1 MTCTAALAA
10 RRGSGAGRL
19 GYLLALLV
27 LVLALPH
34 ARGQALGLDRK
45 AKEATTK
52 RFLKQLADLNL
63 WAGVVACS
71 DGAGD
76 AVYKDAY
83 GTASFELK
91 APMSADL
98 RMPTAANENLMVSV
112 ALHQLESKGLLNIS
126 SPVSQYIDPVE
137 FGLAGPWCPR
147 VHGTAATDP
156 CEQPTIAQVLSHT
169 SGLWDS
175 SACTTPLDWQAE
187 HCQAARAIVNAGP
200 AANQNPIKVVANWTL
215 GQPLAAKPGEQYS
228 YSDDA
233 YALLSHIVE
242 RVSNQSLGAYL
253 QASIFAPANLT
264 GAVFVPGTG
273 GGLVENLVNNPGYIS
288 LFNASAGAT
297 PLYVSLN
304 VDGSITANSGFQG
317 FDLSKDAGAVF
328 MTVGDLHDWYRRLFG
343 NPEQLGLTPAA
354 FAELRQPAVEL
365 AGSNYEGQ
373 GLSMNVNES
382 SWFYSGNALSWRS
395 YPSIKVKPDGDANA
409 SPVCAIISNLSPQVA
424 FADDAARGIFGQQ
437 CDTVKSTPQVLKD
450 LATAEPKQVA
460 DMTPDERQVA
470 LLTHL
475 CYMAY
480 YESVG
485 LTAEEYVRDA
495 VAALIWDARSDD
507 LDAMGLLDRAAEVE
521 AAVNGTPSPAPPAEA
536 PPAAE
541 PSPEPSPEPEPEP
554 SPKPSS
560 GDKPASKPG
569 RATAVTDS
577 SGGKKKDTG
586 EEKPDTVGPPGT
598 YTDWVLDCK
607 GGRVRCWNLVLASM
621 GYQCMNGGGSACCAT
636 EKATYCLPANS
647 IDDSLDVGWQG
658 EQPEGSDSGGGNS
671 NRRGNT
677 NRGRGSRR
685 MVR

>member
-1 MTCTAALAA
+1 MALAA
-10 RRGSGAGRL
+10 RLGSAGRL
-19 GYLLALLV
+19 AALSLVLLLLAPPM
-27 LVLALPH
+27 AH
-34 ARGQALGLDRK
+34 SQSLGLDRA

-52 RFLKQLADLNL
+52 RLLKQLADLNL

-71 DGAGD
+71 DSAEGPI
-76 AVYKDAY
+76 YKDAY
-83 GTASFELK
+83 GTAAFELR
-91 APMSADL
+91 APMSPDL

-147 VHGTAATDP
+147 VHGTAPTDP

-187 HCQAARAIVNAGP
+187 HCQAARTIAAAGP
-200 AANQNPIKVVANWTL
+200 APGKSPIAVVANWTL
-215 GQPLAAKPGEQYS
+215 GQPLASKPGSQYS

-242 RVSNQSLGAYL
+242 RVSNQSLGQYL
-253 QASIFAPANLT
+253 QANIFAPANLT

-273 GGLVENLVNNPGYIS
+273 GSLVENLVNNAGYVS
-288 LFNASAGAT
+288 LFNASVGAT

-304 VDGSITANSGFQG
+304 VNGSISANSGFQG

-328 MTVGDLHDWYRRLFG
+328 MTVGDMHDWYRRLFG

-354 FAELRQPAVEL
+354 FAELKQPAVEL
-365 AGSNYEGQ
+365 AGANYEGQ

-382 SWFYSGNALSWRS
+382 SFFYSGNALSWRS

-450 LATAEPKQVA
+450 LASAEPKQVA

-521 AAVNGTPSPAPPAEA
+521 QALGSTPAPADPAAPPAE
-536 PPAAE
+536 
-541 PSPEPSPEPEPEP
+541 PSPSTEPEP
-554 SPKPSS
+554 SPSPKPAS

-569 RATAVTDS
+569 KATAVTDS
-577 SGGKKKDTG
+577 SGGKKKETG
-586 EEKPDTVGPPGT
+586 EEKPDVVGPPGT
-598 YTDWVLDCK
+598 HTDWVLDCK

-621 GYQCMNGGGSACCAT
+621 GYQCMNEGGTACCAT
-636 EKATYCLPANS
+636 EKANYCLPANS
-647 IDDSLDVGWQG
+647 VDDGLDVGWQG
-658 EQPEGSDSGGGNS
+658 EQPEGSDTGSDNGNGNNG
-671 NRRGNT
+671 NRRGNRKRDT
-677 NRGRGSRR
+677 AGRR
-685 MVR
+685 MRR

>member
-1 MTCTAALAA
+1 MAA
-10 RRGSGAGRL
+10 RLPRGAGRL
-19 GYLLALLV
+19 GGLLLALL
-27 LVLALPH
+27 LAQLAAM

-76 AVYKDAY
+76 AIYKDAY

-98 RMPTAANENLMVSV
+98 RMPTAANENLMVAV

-126 SPVSQYIDPVE
+126 AP
-137 FGLAGPWCPR
+137 
-147 VHGTAATDP
+147 
-156 CEQPTIAQVLSHT
+156 VLSHT

-187 HCQAARAIVNAGP
+187 HCQAARAIAAAAP
-200 AANQNPIKVVANWTL
+200 AANRNPIMVVANWTL

-242 RVSNQSLGAYL
+242 RVSNQSLGDYL
-253 QASIFAPANLT
+253 KASIFTPANLT

-273 GGLVENLVNNPGYIS
+273 GSLVENLVNNPGYVS
-288 LFNASAGAT
+288 LFTASAGAT

-304 VDGSITANSGFQG
+304 VNGSITANSGFQG
-317 FDLSKDAGAVF
+317 FDLSKDAGSVF

-354 FAELRQPAVEL
+354 FAEIKQPAVEL

-373 GLSMNVNES
+373 GLSLNVNES

-460 DMTPDERQVA
+460 DMTDDERRVA

-521 AAVNGTPSPAPPAEA
+521 AATSGTPSPSPAAQPSPPAQPE
-536 PPAAE
+536 
-541 PSPEPSPEPEPEP
+541 PEPSPEP

-569 RATAVTDS
+569 KATAVTDS

-586 EEKPDTVGPPGT
+586 EDKPDSVGPPGT
-598 YTDWVLDCK
+598 YTDWILDCK

-621 GYQCMNGGGSACCAT
+621 GYQCMNGGGTACCAT
-636 EKATYCLPANS
+636 EKANYCLPANS

-658 EQPEGSDSGGGNS
+658 EQPETADTGNGNGNS

-677 NRGRGSRR
+677 RKRSTAAGSRR
-685 MVR
+685 MRR